1 MQIKTDFPHETLD
14 IPDMS
19 IVLPDGCRLSA
30 RAFMPK
36 GATQGHPFPAIL
48 EFLPYRKRDGTA
60 VRDALT
66 HPYFAG
72 HGYVCLRVDMRG
84 NGDSDGLMADEYS
97 PQELQDAFDV
107 IAWITDQPWS
117 NGAVGMMGI
126 SWGGFNAL
134 QVAALE
140 PKALKAIITL
150 CSTVDR
156 YHDDIHFKGGC
167 LLNENLGWGAT
178 MWSYSSRPPDPAL
191 VGNSWRKMWLERLK
205 ANPFLPEL
213 WLHHQRR
220 DAYWK
225 HGSVVEN
232 YASIKAATLAVG
244 GWGDAYK
251 NAVPALLESLSA
263 PVKGIIGP
271 WVHKY
276 PHFAVPEP
284 RIGFLQ
290 EALRW
295 WDRWLLGK
303 QTDVENDP
311 DLRAYMMDGVRPA
324 AWYEQRPGH
333 WASERTWPSTDIS
346 HVSYHLNGAQKLG
359 HEVEKFEQL
368 IASPAHCGGA
378 SGEYCAIWL
387 GPEMPNDQRSDDAM
401 SACFDTV
408 LDADFALLGAP
419 KLRLSLVPQTD
430 CGQIIVRLNHVHPD
444 GASTRVTYGVLNL
457 THHLSHAQPSALVPG
472 QAIEVELTL
481 DHIGYRLPKGHRLRV
496 AISTAYWPLLWP
508 TPKAAP
514 VVLTAGTLTLP
525 KRPLTKHSDEWH
537 FEPAETSTPLK
548 ATQIKPAHHIR
559 RNEVDQRTG
568 LVSLIIEDDFGTSHI
583 DDHGLISGST
593 ARERWDIHPDNPI
606 SAKGHAHWTQTNA
619 RDNGWAVRTE
629 ALCGMHADEQS
640 FHLWAEMSAFETN
653 PDGKEEQVFHDHQN
667 WSVPRDFM

>member
-1 MQIKTDFPHETLD
+1 M
-14 IPDMS
+14 
-19 IVLPDGCRLSA
+19 
-30 RAFMPK
+30 
-36 GATQGHPFPAIL
+36 
-48 EFLPYRKRDGTA
+48 
-60 VRDALT
+60 
-66 HPYFAG
+66 
-72 HGYVCLRVDMRG
+72 
-84 NGDSDGLMADEYS
+84 
-97 PQELQDAFDV
+97 
-107 IAWITDQPWS
+107 
-117 NGAVGMMGI
+117 
-126 SWGGFNAL
+126 
-134 QVAALE
+134 
-140 PKALKAIITL
+140 
-150 CSTVDR
+150 
-156 YHDDIHFKGGC
+156 
-167 LLNENLGWGAT
+167 
-178 MWSYSSRPPDPAL
+178 
-191 VGNSWRKMWLERLK
+191 
-205 ANPFLPEL
+205 
-213 WLHHQRR
+213 HHQRR

-276 PHFAVPEP
+276 PHLAVPEP

-525 KRPLTKHSDEWH
+525 KRPLTKHSAEWH

-593 ARERWDIHPDNPI
+593 ARERWDIHPDDPM

-619 RDNGWAVRTE
+619 RDDGWAVRTE
-629 ALCGMHADEQS
+629 ALCGMHADAQN
-640 FHLWAEMSAFETN
+640 FYLWAELSAFETK
-653 PDGKEEQVFHDHQN
+653 PDGMEEQILHRHQN
-667 WSVPRDFM
+667 WSVPRDFI